1 MKKIQI
7 LSLDDCDK
15 CQKYKDLLRGSMLE
29 YINISCNDSSNSKFC
44 DSVENIISCD
54 LYPITIVDNKYIVSL
69 TMDYQKLSGV
79 TTVDNQFIMYAH
91 SINNMHNIVMNLLHL

>member
-15 CQKYKDLLRGSMLE
+15 CKNYKRLLQESMLDYE
-29 YINISCNDSSNSKFC
+29 DIACNNSRNSKFC

-54 LYPITIVDNKYIVSL
+54 LYPITIIDNKYIVSL
-69 TMDYQKLSGV
+69 TMDYQKLSEV
-79 TTVDNQFIMYAH
+79 ITVNNHFIMYAH